1 MGAFI
6 VSAQAA
12 IRVIAIGIRIEE
24 LILQDLFFDSD
35 SDPDCDSES
44 HRRLRSF
51 TYSLIFFGSQRSFF
65 FFFLATAPQSLQR

>member
-1 MGAFI
+1 MGAFF

-12 IRVIAIGIRIEE
+12 IRVIAIAIAIGIRIEE
-24 LILQDLFFDSD
+24 QILQDLFF
-35 SDPDCDSES
+35 DSES

-65 FFFLATAPQSLQR
+65 FFFLATAPQSLHR

>member
-24 LILQDLFFDSD
+24 LILQDLFFDS
-35 SDPDCDSES
+35 DSES

-65 FFFLATAPQSLQR
+65 FFFLATAPQSLHR

>member
-6 VSAQAA
+6 ASAQAA
-12 IRVIAIGIRIEE
+12 IRVIAIAIAIGIEE
-24 LILQDLFFDSD
+24 LILQDSFFE
-35 SDPDCDSES
+35 SES

>member
-12 IRVIAIGIRIEE
+12 IRVIAVGIRIEE
-24 LILQDLFFDSD
+24 LILQDLFFD

-51 TYSLIFFGSQRSFF
+51 TYSSIFFGSQRSFF